1 MAGCYENYDAIYPLT
16 NLSDESIPL
25 DSPDKPLRVNLS
37 KRYGSTIDV
46 ATAENP
52 DIANGETNFEL
63 WANIGNRGNHRPH
76 RPTEPRPVGALR
88 LRHHRGRK

>member
-1 MAGCYENYDAIYPLT
+1 MKTTTQSTPLT

-25 DSPDKPLRVNLS
+25 DSPDKPLRVNLL

-46 ATAENP
+46 TIAENP